1 MPASLAPLQRDVVKA
16 CLLMLLVA
24 LIMALDTA
32 IVRVLSAE
40 LQALE
45 IVFYRA
51 FFGLLA
57 VLPWIIRERR
67 AIVRTASFR
76 LHLARAVLKLLS
88 LLAFFQ
94 AIAGA
99 PLASVTAI
107 AFTAPLFVALG
118 AVLLLGERLP
128 AGRVLAIALGFL
140 GVLIIVRPGAGLI
153 DPAVGYAV
161 LGAVGTAGI
170 ALMLKVLS
178 GRDASSTIVGLNLL
192 LSAPVALLMALP
204 VLSLPSWP
212 MLALLAFQGGMGA
225 VSMTVVTRAMRLA
238 DASLLTA
245 IEFVRLPLVAL
256 IAFLAFGEVADL
268 WTWVGGGVICAAV
281 VALTQSARR
290 SAVESPAKRR

>member
-1 MPASLAPLQRDVVKA
+1 LQRDVVKA

-24 LIMALDTA
+24 LMMAVDTA
-32 IVRVLSAE
+32 IVRVLSGE
-40 LQALE
+40 LHALE

-67 AIVRTASFR
+67 VIVQTANFR

-107 AFTAPLFVALG
+107 AFTAPLFVAVG

-128 AGRVLAIALGFL
+128 AVRILAIFLGFL
-140 GVLIIVRPGAGLI
+140 GVMVVVRPGAGLI

-161 LGAVGTAGI
+161 LGAIGTAGI

-256 IAFLAFGEVADL
+256 IAYLAFGEVADL
-268 WTWVGGGVICAAV
+268 WTWVGGGIIGVAV
-281 VALTQSARR
+281 VTLTQSARR
-290 SAVESPAKRR
+290 SAVETPAKRS

>member
-1 MPASLAPLQRDVVKA
+1 MSASLAPLQRDVVKA
-16 CLLMLLVA
+16 CLLMLFVA
-24 LIMALDTA
+24 LVMALDTA

-67 AIVRTASFR
+67 VILQTANFR

-94 AIAGA
+94 AIAAA

-107 AFTAPLFVALG
+107 AFTTPLFVAVG
-118 AVLLLGERLP
+118 AVLLLGERLR
-128 AGRVLAIALGFL
+128 AVRVVAIGLGFM
-140 GVLIIVRPGAGLI
+140 GVLIVVRPGVGLI
-153 DPAVGYAV
+153 DPAIGYAV
-161 LGAVGTAGI
+161 LGAIGIAGI
-170 ALMLKVLS
+170 VLMLKFLS

-192 LSAPVALLMALP
+192 LSMPVALLMALP

-212 MLALLAFQGGMGA
+212 MLVLLAFQGGMGA
-225 VSMTVVTRAMRLA
+225 LSMTVVTRAMRLA
-238 DASLLTA
+238 DASFLTA
-245 IEFVRLPLVAL
+245 IEFVRLPLVAV
-256 IAFLAFGEVADL
+256 IAYFAFGEVADI
-268 WTWVGGGVICAAV
+268 WTWLGGGVICTAV
-281 VALTQSARR
+281 IILTQSERR
-290 SAVESPAKRR
+290 RG

>member
-1 MPASLAPLQRDVVKA
+1 LQRDVVKA
-16 CLLMLLVA
+16 CLLMLFVA
-24 LIMALDTA
+24 LVMALDTA

-67 AIVRTASFR
+67 VILQTANFR

-94 AIAGA
+94 AIAAA

-107 AFTAPLFVALG
+107 AFTTPLFVAVG
-118 AVLLLGERLP
+118 AVLLLGERLR
-128 AGRVLAIALGFL
+128 AVRVVAIGLGFM
-140 GVLIIVRPGAGLI
+140 GVLIVVRPGVGLI
-153 DPAVGYAV
+153 DPAIGYAV
-161 LGAVGTAGI
+161 LGAIGIAGI
-170 ALMLKVLS
+170 VLMLKFLS

-192 LSAPVALLMALP
+192 LSVPVALLMALP

-212 MLALLAFQGGMGA
+212 MLVLLAFQGGMGA
-225 VSMTVVTRAMRLA
+225 LSMTVVTRAMRLA
-238 DASLLTA
+238 DASFLTA
-245 IEFVRLPLVAL
+245 IEFVRLPLVAV
-256 IAFLAFGEVADL
+256 IAYFAFGEVADI
-268 WTWVGGGVICAAV
+268 WTWLGGGVICTAV
-281 VALTQSARR
+281 ITLTQSERR
-290 SAVESPAKRR
+290 RG